1 MVGVVGAA
9 PNRLVGGAA
18 ANGLAGGAAPN
29 GLAGGASPNGLAGV
43 VVDDDDDDVVSVSA
57 PNGLL
62 NASSD
67 VALSSEAA
75 SSESRSG
82 AAELCSFAFAC
93 SLSFDSGE
101 GSSADD
107 VSSPERCC
115 RSSSYSS
122 PASSSPSPSLLL
134 CAQLSDELI
143 FSSDFFSRRFEYTR
157 YVPEQNFVL
166 LTEPVSLRD
175 GVCELR
181 FERRL

>member
-9 PNRLVGGAA
+9 PNGLAGGAA
-18 ANGLAGGAAPN
+18 PNGLAGGAAPN

-43 VVDDDDDDVVSVSA
+43 DDDDVVSVSA

-122 PASSSPSPSLLL
+122 PASSSPSSSLLL
-134 CAQLSDELI
+134 CAQLSNELI